1 MAYRQSFYQFLMTL
15 RDPDSNSDLA
25 QFANNAQFDSTF
37 PRQEQDRT
45 RLSEYLEENAAYLP
59 SMTIFDDAYQA
70 YEEKMQ
76 Y

>member
-15 RDPDSNSDLA
+15 RDPDSNGDLA

-45 RLSEYLEENAAYLP
+45 RPGCQN
-59 SMTIFDDAYQA
+59 IWR
-70 YEEKMQ
+70 KMPPT
-76 Y
+76 YPA